1 MKKGKWEVF
10 KITQRGSKY
19 FITGRL
25 LDPNRPPLV
34 DNIEFETD
42 VTHDRNT
49 AQELADYLNK
59 AEAVRTG
66 VAG

>member
-10 KITQRGSKY
+10 EIIQRGSKY
-19 FITGRL
+19 FIVGRL

-34 DNIEFETD
+34 DNVEFETD

-49 AQELADYLNK
+49 AQELADWLNQRDK
-59 AEAVRTG
+59 QKEV
-66 VAG
+66 